1 MSYPDPRNISHFVFR
16 LLISSWDIHAELC
29 LEVSWAA
36 IAIALGMRLSRWV
49 DEQKG
54 SAVGGMWGQAVELFP
69 WFLQRRKIN
78 LKNICGMW
86 KERKKLFFY
95 LLLLLFGSAM
105 FPNDYQTK
113 FHLGHWGLPFLINGA
128 VVRTGILSKLIKMI
142 ARREQIKLKL
152 NQLRSHLFKLSSSS
166 SASSPFFSAKSESH
180 KMLPPFSILYLSLS
194 YLPFLP

>member
-1 MSYPDPRNISHFVFR
+1 MPKVAWPAVKSADDVDADSIVEDTRSMHKLMSYTDPRNISRFVLR

-54 SAVGGMWGQAVELFP
+54 SAVGGGWGQTVELFP

-95 LLLLLFGSAM
+95 LLLLLLLFGCS
-105 FPNDYQTK
+105 P
-113 FHLGHWGLPFLINGA
+113 
-128 VVRTGILSKLIKMI
+128 MI
-142 ARREQIKLKL
+142 T
-152 NQLRSHLFKLSSSS
+152 KLSFTWGIGACHFLLMAPLSE
-166 SASSPFFSAKSESH
+166 PEFFQN
-180 KMLPPFSILYLSLS
+180 
-194 YLPFLP
+194 